1 MVTVTTAAPPNSIYP
16 ETTEDLRL
24 WLVAHHSQK
33 DGVWLVL
40 WKKQSGRS
48 RLDYDALV
56 EEALCFGWI
65 DSKPNKLD
73 EDRSMLWLAPRK
85 AGTNWSKLNKLRAER
100 AIKTG
105 KMTAT
110 GHAKIRAAKKDGSWN
125 ALDEVEA
132 LKLPKD
138 LAEALKAHKCAAEN
152 FENFPRSTKRNIL
165 EWIGNAKTDLTR
177 AKRISETAARA
188 GVNER
193 ANQWR
198 PLKTKKLRA
207 L

>member
-1 MVTVTTAAPPNSIYP
+1 MAKVAAPPNSIQP
-16 ETTEDLRL
+16 ETIADLRA

-40 WKKQSGRS
+40 WKKQSGRQ

-73 EDRSMLWLAPRK
+73 DDRSMLWLAPRK
-85 AGTNWSKLNKLRAER
+85 AGTNWSKPNKQRAEE
-100 AIKTG
+100 AIKSG
-105 KMTAT
+105 RMMAV
-110 GHAKIRAAKKDGSWN
+110 GLAKIKAAKKDGSWN

-132 LKLPKD
+132 LLLPRD
-138 LAEALKAHKCAAEN
+138 LVDALNAYTGAAEN
-152 FENFPRSTKRNIL
+152 FDNFPRSIKRGIL
-165 EWIGNAKTDLTR
+165 EWIGNAKTEPTR
-177 AKRISETAARA
+177 AKRISDTAARA
-188 GVNER
+188 AVNER

-198 PLKTKKLRA
+198 QLKPAKRVA
-207 L
+207 I